1 MASQSDTESAIP
13 FAKAATNEH
22 SSDGNQLDSA
32 GQAILDLLRKAN
44 DVVEANSRQAVD
56 TVETLSKQLHAA
68 EDRIAALEGEVE
80 VWRERSERAARWLVK
95 IFKDIEERLLREPEE
110 RQRRLPRF

>member
-1 MASQSDTESAIP
+1 MASQSDTEPAIP

-44 DVVEANSRQAVD
+44 DVADANSRQAVE
-56 TVETLSKQLHAA
+56 TGETLSKQLHAA
-68 EDRIAALEGEVE
+68 EDR
-80 VWRERSERAARWLVK
+80 
-95 IFKDIEERLLREPEE
+95 LR
-110 RQRRLPRF
+110 R

>member
-1 MASQSDTESAIP
+1 MASQPDTELTIT
-13 FAKAATNEH
+13 FAKSATNEH

-44 DVVEANSRQAVD
+44 DVAEANSRQAVE
-56 TVETLSKQLHAA
+56 TAETLSKQLHAA

>member
-1 MASQSDTESAIP
+1 MASQSDTEPAIP
-13 FAKAATNEH
+13 FVKVAMNEH
-22 SSDGNQLDSA
+22 SSDGKQLDST

-44 DVVEANSRQAVD
+44 DASEANSRRALE
-56 TVETLSKQLHAA
+56 TTETLSKQLRAA

>member
-1 MASQSDTESAIP
+1 MASQSDTEPAIP

-44 DVVEANSRQAVD
+44 DVADANSRQAVE
-56 TVETLSKQLHAA
+56 TGETLSKQLHAA

-80 VWRERSERAARWLVK
+80 VWREKLERAARWMVK
-95 IFKDIEERLLREPEE
+95 IFKEIEERLLKEPEE
-110 RQRRLPRF
+110 RQRRLPRL